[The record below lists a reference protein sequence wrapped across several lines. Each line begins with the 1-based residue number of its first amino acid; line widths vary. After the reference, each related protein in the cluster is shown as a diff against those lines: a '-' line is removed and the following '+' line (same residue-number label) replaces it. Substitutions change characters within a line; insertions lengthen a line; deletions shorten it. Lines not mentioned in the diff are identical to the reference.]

1 VDIQNYHRKRTWALI
16 NTTMAQTLLQRLEA
30 ALRKEALAPG
40 TRQAQQWLLQK
51 TKNLKPTRQALLNDK
66 ENLRNKTIIGRMYYF
81 FYDPKLK
88 DILPYYDRFP
98 LVIPIERYADGFLGL
113 NLHYVTPKTR
123 VRLLNKLS
131 AYLTNDQYDEKTR
144 FRLSYDMLRGASSIS
159 EFEPCLKRYLYT
171 QVESRFLEI
180 PAAEWDIAC
189 LLPNEQFAKKS
200 TSFVQRES
208 ARNI

>member
-1 VDIQNYHRKRTWALI
+1 
-16 NTTMAQTLLQRLEA
+16 MAETLLQRLEKS
-30 ALRKEALAPG
+30 LQKEGLTPG
-40 TRQAQQWLLQK
+40 TKKAQAWLLQK
-51 TKNLKPTRQALLNDK
+51 TKNLRPTRESLLRDRQ
-66 ENLRNKTIIGRMYYF
+66 NLRDKTIIGRMYYF

-88 DILPYYDRFP
+88 DTLPYYDRFP

-113 NLHYVTPKTR
+113 NLHYLSSKIR

-131 AYLTNDQYDEKTR
+131 AYLTNDFYNEDTR
-144 FRLSYDMLRGASSIS
+144 FRLSYDMLKGASSIP

-180 PAAEWDIAC
+180 PAQEWDIAC
-189 LLPNEQFAKKS
+189 LLPNEQFVKKS
-200 TSFVQRES
+200 RQYVQRES